1 MESVF
6 GKGSC
11 NDTVIILDDFLDE
24 PECDEFVDLIRER
37 QRHYFEP
44 FTSTGV
50 LENHKWTDAE
60 LADRVWHRLMRF
72 VRAHDGLCRPND
84 LVMAGI
90 YDRPGQRFGIHTD
103 TGLYFSETEET
114 RWTLL
119 VYLNTPAEGGG
130 ETVFYNDQL
139 SEVTHKVF
147 PRKGR
152 AVLFDIDVFHEARP
166 IVEGTTK
173 FWISIEI
180 IGNRKQP

>member
-1 MESVF
+1 MESVCER
-6 GKGSC
+6 GVC
-11 NDTVIILDDFLDE
+11 DDTVIVLDDFLNE
-24 PECDEFVDLIRER
+24 PECDEFVEIIRER
-37 QRHYFEP
+37 QRHYYEP

-60 LADRVWHRLMRF
+60 LAERVWQRLLRF
-72 VRAHDGLCRPND
+72 VRTHAGLCRPNE

-90 YDRPGQRFGIHTD
+90 YDSPGQRFGIHTD

-119 VYLNTPAEGGG
+119 VYLNTPRGGG

-139 SEVTHKVF
+139 SEVTQKVS

-152 AVLFDIDVFHEARP
+152 AVLFDIDVFHEALS
-166 IVEGTTK
+166 IMEGTTK
-173 FWISIEI
+173 IWISIEI
-180 IGNRKQP
+180 IGKRKH